1 MPAHE
6 QRALMLIQQQR
17 FDLAQRELRQAVV
30 EDPLAA
36 RPHALLALCLRH
48 EEKFTEATQE
58 AQQAIFL
65 DPEAGFGHY
74 ALSIV
79 LEARNRSAEAKTA
92 IEEAIRL
99 DPDQPDYFGQLALVE
114 FQLRDWN
121 ASLTA
126 AENGLKADP
135 EHVFCTNLRVQALTK
150 LGRRTDAD
158 AAVESVLRRE
168 PDNAYTHANRG
179 WTLLEQRNPAKAME
193 HFREALRLEPNLD
206 WARAGIVEALKARNF
221 VYRWLLGYFFWMS
234 RLSRRAQWGV
244 IIGLWFTVQA
254 ANYLGDN
261 YPQLQ
266 WFTQPLLIAYIVFFL
281 LTWLAR
287 PLFNTL
293 LRFSRFGR
301 MVLTRED
308 RWQSNVVC
316 LLLLCALVTGL
327 TAVFSDASIV
337 QSDAIDLAVVCGFT
351 SIFVANIFNC
361 ARGWPRKTMAL
372 GAAAYLAV
380 AAILLWKV
388 HRAYVGNDMFIT
400 YFMKQAEEWRKNVVI
415 PAPLLLLIGGN
426 YLATKRPKR

>member
-1 MPAHE
+1 MSAHE
-6 QRALMLIQQQR
+6 HRAVMLIQQQR
-17 FDLAQRELRQAVV
+17 FDLAQQELRQAVV

-48 EEKFTEATQE
+48 EEKFADATQE
-58 AQQAIFL
+58 AHQSIFL

-92 IEEAIRL
+92 IEEAVRL
-99 DPDQPDYFGQLALVE
+99 DPDNPDYFGQLALVE
-114 FQLRDWN
+114 FSLRDWN
-121 ASLTA
+121 ASLAA

-135 EHVFCTNLRVQALTK
+135 EHVYCTNLRVQALTK

-168 PDNAYTHANRG
+168 PENAYTHANRG

-221 VYRWLLGYFFWMS
+221 LYRWLLGYFFWMS

-244 IIGLWFTVQA
+244 IVGLWLAFQL
-254 ANYLGDN
+254 ANYVNAN
-261 YPQLQ
+261 YPQFK
-266 WFTQPLLIAYIVFFL
+266 WITGPLMIAYLAFFL

-287 PLFNTL
+287 PVFNTL

-308 RWQSNVVC
+308 RWQSNAVC
-316 LLLLCALVTGL
+316 LLLLLTLAAGL
-327 TAVFSDASIV
+327 TTAFSDASIV
-337 QSDAIDLAVVCGFT
+337 QSDAVDLAIGCGFM

-361 ARGWPRKTMAL
+361 ARGWPRRTMAL
-372 GAAAYLAV
+372 GAAAYVAV
-380 AAILLWKV
+380 VAILLWKV
-388 HRAYVGNDMFIT
+388 HRAYV
-400 YFMKQAEEWRKNVVI
+400 
-415 PAPLLLLIGGN
+415 PATICSLP
-426 YLATKRPKR
+426 TT